1 MRGITTGIVTLAAC
15 AALSACGGASAGT
28 ASTSGAGP
36 GTSSRASSTS
46 TTAMPG
52 AKELGAQAIATLDKA
67 RSMRVTGTIP
77 DEGKLMHLDAAGLR
91 RGRDVTV
98 TVSSGAETTQIV
110 RKGSE
115 AYVRVGPAGKPLTV
129 DWQHLTASE
138 AESLGDDLS
147 VQAMI
152 DEIIKEPPRAT
163 SRAT

>member
-36 GTSSRASSTS
+36 GTSSRASRTS
-46 TTAMPG
+46 TTAMP
-52 AKELGAQAIATLDKA
+52 GAQAIATLDKA